1 MPISTKL
8 ILAGSALVLALG
20 SAAFSRRAPK
30 SDAPPAGA
38 EVSWSPVAI
47 EPFALAKLLSEAPPD
62 VLVIGLD
69 EARHPL
75 RGAMPLSALAGSDEA
90 LLAAPPKARRV
101 IVAAF
106 DQVRADRLARR
117 LLARGVET
125 RVLLGGLDAW
135 DRLMDVDPPPPAPT
149 ANAATWQT
157 YRTQVALRHAF
168 GDASLAPAAA
178 VVAPIAPVVG
188 PAGGGA
194 PRKREGC

>member
-8 ILAGSALVLALG
+8 VLAGSALVLALG
-20 SAAFSRRAPK
+20 SAALAGRAPK
-30 SDAPPAGA
+30 SKTPPANA

-47 EPFALAKLLSEAPPD
+47 EPFALAKLLAEAPPD

-75 RGAMPLSALAGSDEA
+75 RGAMPLAALAASDEA
-90 LLAAPPKARRV
+90 LLAAPPRARRV
-101 IVAAF
+101 ILAGF

-117 LLARGVET
+117 LLAKGVET

-135 DRLMDVDPPPPAPT
+135 DRTMDADPATPWPN

-168 GDASLAPAAA
+168 GDASLAPAAPVA
-178 VVAPIAPVVG
+178 APIAPVAA
-188 PAGGGA
+188 PAGGA
-194 PRKREGC
+194 PKKREGC